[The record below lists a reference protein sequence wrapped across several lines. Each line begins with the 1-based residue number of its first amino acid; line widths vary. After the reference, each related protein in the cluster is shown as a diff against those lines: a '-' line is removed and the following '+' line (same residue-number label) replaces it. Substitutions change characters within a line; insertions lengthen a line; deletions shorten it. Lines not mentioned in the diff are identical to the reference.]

1 MLMEAAEAA
10 VEAPA
15 VVAVEALA
23 VVVEVTAVPGL
34 VGPPSEELVRKPG
47 PERELATAVAPAAK
61 AVMVSEILT
70 LVHMDRLTRTGRA

>member
-1 MLMEAAEAA
+1 MEAAEAA

-15 VVAVEALA
+15 VAVEALA